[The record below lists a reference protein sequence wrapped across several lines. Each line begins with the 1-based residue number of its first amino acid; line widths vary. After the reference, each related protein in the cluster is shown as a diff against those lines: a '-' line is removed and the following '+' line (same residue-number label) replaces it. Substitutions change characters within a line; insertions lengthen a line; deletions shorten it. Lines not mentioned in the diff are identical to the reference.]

1 MTKEQR
7 KNLTFFG
14 MSILRARDIK
24 RGFMNENWEPSNH
37 QLSAEE
43 TERCWN
49 HLAQSFMLNMLDVYG
64 TGWMQSNVGTFY
76 HIWLAFLGTVDDLV
90 AHEGIKTRFNGIE
103 NIINNSGIAR
113 ETWAM
118 FTDAHMDAMKNVLKI
133 L

>member
-7 KNLTFFG
+7 RNLTFFG

-49 HLAQSFMLNMLDVYG
+49 RLAQNFMLNMLDIYG
-64 TGWMQSNVGTFY
+64 IDWMQGNVGTFY
-76 HIWLAFLGTVDDLV
+76 NTWLAFLGAVDAIV
-90 AHEGIKTRFNGIE
+90 AHEGIKTRLKGIE
-103 NIINNSGIAR
+103 NIINNSGISR
-113 ETWAM
+113 KTWIM
-118 FTDAHMDAMKNVLKI
+118 FLD
-133 L
+133 